1 MVLIQIKCMLLKSI
15 FSLEYKVEIL
25 HNEILIDLFSL
36 LLCLT
41 YWLGLDS
48 VMTSNEWIYITH
60 PIVNV

>member
-1 MVLIQIKCMLLKSI
+1 MPMHTYCLFIHFAEMVLIQIKCMLLKSI

-41 YWLGLDS
+41 Y
-48 VMTSNEWIYITH
+48 
-60 PIVNV
+60 